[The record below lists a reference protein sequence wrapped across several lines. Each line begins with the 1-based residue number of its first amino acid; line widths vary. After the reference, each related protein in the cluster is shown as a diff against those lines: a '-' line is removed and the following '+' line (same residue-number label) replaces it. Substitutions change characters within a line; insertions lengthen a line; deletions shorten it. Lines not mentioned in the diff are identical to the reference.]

1 MAHSAKFSLP
11 GFNVKFILVNYFL
24 ENTIAGTIGI
34 VPNAI
39 ALTFTISIHIAYSI
53 HPILATETVLDLIV
67 WTMLGKKCIDW
78 TFPNLNQIPLLYSVG
93 LCFIIPGSLERLLC
107 VQHDV
112 FFQHGFV
119 QPKPR
124 GLNTQ
129 ISLKK
134 RPFLSLLLLVRPYY
148 WKRDSKKKSMG
159 CLAESSEGV
168 RLVQEDLDRLLL
180 STIADRQHT
189 ATPVSDMVGG
199 CPWILLW
206 CLLFLLFFCTFYV
219 REPNHLLFS
228 STFYSK
234 MHYSRY
240 LKCKLMQPMYALK
253 G

>member
-1 MAHSAKFSLP
+1 MVHSAKFSLS
-11 GFNVKFILVNYFL
+11 GFNVKFILVSYFL

-34 VPNAI
+34 VQNAI
-39 ALTFTISIHIAYSI
+39 ALTFTISIPAVHIAYSI
-53 HPILATETVLDLIV
+53 QAISATETVLDLIV

-78 TFPNLNQIPLLYSVG
+78 TFPNFNQIPLLYLVG

-112 FFQHGFV
+112 FFQHGSV

-134 RPFLSLLLLVRPYY
+134 RPFLSRMALLLKER
-148 WKRDSKKKSMG
+148 WQEKSMG
-159 CLAESSEGV
+159 CLAESLEGV

-206 CLLFLLFFCTFYV
+206 CLLFCAFFVAFHV

-228 STFYSK
+228 SMFYSK
-234 MHYSRY
+234 MHYFRD